1 MYPFFKERFVKKLV
15 RAALFSSYLWAAF
28 VYLYDMEYQL
38 RTWESFDYITLIFV
52 VTLILL
58 AVVKYRYPR
67 RFQEFMLL
75 PITNKYFLIQ
85 GKNDAIFH
93 PFNLLLFGM
102 QILSV
107 SLFIFF
113 AIRIFQPQ
121 TTVEGPLLLLQIAT
135 LYAVFIAAKYCIEK
149 IVGIIFS
156 IEKQVNEYLYQKLSY
171 RNMVALLLLF
181 VNVLFVYLFVPSRG
195 ALIIIGGIMLLI
207 NCISLFSS
215 YKNKRNFIFK
225 NFFYFILYL
234 CALEIS
240 PYVILYHVA
249 VYL

>member
-1 MYPFFKERFVKKLV
+1 
-15 RAALFSSYLWAAF
+15 
-28 VYLYDMEYQL
+28 MEYQL
-38 RTWESFDYITLIFV
+38 RTWESFDYITLILV
-52 VTLILL
+52 GILL
-58 AVVKYRYPR
+58 LLAIVKYRYPR
-67 RFQEFMLL
+67 RFQEFVLL

-85 GKNDAIFH
+85 GKNDAILH
-93 PFNLLLFGM
+93 PFNLMLLGM
-102 QILSV
+102 QVFSV

-113 AIRIFQPQ
+113 ALRVYQ
-121 TTVEGPLLLLQIAT
+121 VEGALQGPTLLLQIT
-135 LYAVFIAAKYCIEK
+135 GLYTVFIAAKYCIEK
-149 IVGIIFS
+149 IIGVIFS

-171 RNMVALLLLF
+171 RNMIALLLLLA
-181 VNVLFVYLFVPSRG
+181 NILFVYRYEPSKG
-195 ALIIIGGIMLLI
+195 AIIVLGGLVLLI

-249 VYL
+249 I